1 MANKIK
7 YINPLT
13 GFGFKRVF
21 GNEDI
26 MCDFL
31 NDIIE
36 PIINN
41 EADFTIGSRFIK
53 RSMNVA

>member
-13 GFGFKRVF
+13 DFGFKRVF
-21 GNEDI
+21 GNGDI

-31 NDIIE
+31 
-36 PIINN
+36 
-41 EADFTIGSRFIK
+41 K
-53 RSMNVA
+53 